1 MSMEKFG
8 SKYGTSFQNKIIS
21 ALLSDRSFSRQ
32 VFDIIKS
39 EYFDSE
45 ASEWLVREIMS
56 HLEEYEKLPTLD
68 VLKVRINTVDRDVL
82 KTSIVDTLKFAWN
95 HLESDDLDYVK
106 EQTLDFCK
114 NQCIK
119 NAILDSVELLEQGK
133 YDVIK
138 KKVDDAMKAG
148 QDSNLG
154 HEYKTMIVERYEDSI
169 RNVVSTGWQC
179 IDEITQGGFG
189 KGELV
194 LFAAPPGIGKS
205 WSLVNIGVAAMKLGK
220 TVAHYTLELNEG
232 YVGQRYDAVLS
243 KIAVANLKYNM
254 EDVKKSVMNVK
265 GDLIV
270 KHYPTKTASVTSL
283 KAHMDKMILRGKKP
297 DVVIVD
303 YADLLRGP
311 SNKERHEELE
321 TIFEDLRGMAGEY
334 EIPVYTASQIN
345 RSGADDDIIT
355 GTKIAG
361 SFSKMMTADF
371 VVSLSRKIEDKL
383 AGTGRW
389 HVIKNRFGPDGMTF
403 PSKANFST
411 GEISIYNED
420 SISGQQTKKEMK
432 GGESLVRKELAQKY
446 KEMKGEIDF

>member
-1 MSMEKFG
+1 MEKFG

-21 ALLSDRSFSRQ
+21 SLLGDRSFLRQ
-32 VFDIIKS
+32 VFDILKS
-39 EYFDSE
+39 EYFDSD

-56 HLEEYEKLPTLD
+56 YVHEYEKLPTLD
-68 VLKVRINTVDRDVL
+68 VLKVRINTIDRDVL
-82 KTSIVDTLKFAWN
+82 KISVVDTLKFAWN
-95 HLESDDLDYVK
+95 HLESDDLQYVK
-106 EQTLDFCK
+106 EQTIDFCK

-138 KKVDDAMKAG
+138 QKVDDAMKAG
-148 QDSNLG
+148 HDSNLG
-154 HEYKTMIVERYEDSI
+154 HEYKTMIVERYEDSV
-169 RNVVSTGWQC
+169 RNVVSTGWDV

-205 WSLVNIGVAAMKLGK
+205 WSLINIGVAAMKLGK
-220 TVAHYTLELNEG
+220 TVVHYTLELNEG

-254 EDVKKSVMNVK
+254 EDVKKSVTNVK

-270 KHYPTKTASVTSL
+270 KQYPTKTASVTSL
-283 KAHMDKMILRGKKP
+283 KAHMDKMILQDKRP

-311 SNKERHEELE
+311 SNKERYEELE

-334 EIPVYTASQIN
+334 EVPIYTASQIN

-411 GEISIYNED
+411 GEISIYNAD
-420 SISGQQTKKEMK
+420 SISGQQTNKEMK

>member
-1 MSMEKFG
+1 MEKLG
-8 SKYGTSFQNKIIS
+8 SRFSTTFQNKVIS
-21 ALLSDRSFSRQ
+21 SILSDRSFTRQ
-32 VFDIIKS
+32 IYDIIKP

-45 ASEWLVREIMS
+45 AAEWLVRTILKYMNEF
-56 HLEEYEKLPTLD
+56 EKMPTLD
-68 VLKVRINTVDRDVL
+68 VLKVKINSIERDVL
-82 KTSIVDTLKFAWN
+82 KTSVIDTLKFAWN
-95 HLESDDLDYVK
+95 HLESDDLEFVK
-106 EQTLDFCK
+106 QEVLDFCK
-114 NQCIK
+114 NQSIK
-119 NAILDSVELLEQGK
+119 NAILDSVPLLENGK
-133 YDVIK
+133 YDMIK
-138 KKVDDAMKAG
+138 KNIDTAMKAG
-148 QDSNLG
+148 QDSDIG
-154 HEYKTMIVERYEDSI
+154 HEYKSMIVERYEDTV
-169 RNVVSTGWQC
+169 RNVVSTGWQV

-189 KGELV
+189 KGELI

-205 WSLVNIGVAAMKLGK
+205 WSLINIGVNAMKKGK

-243 KIAVANLKYNM
+243 GVAVANLKYNM
-254 EDVKKSVMNVK
+254 EDVTKAVK
-265 GDLIV
+265 TVSGDLVV

-283 KAHMDKMILRGKKP
+283 KAHMDKMILQNKKP

-311 SNKERHEELE
+311 QKEKRHEELE
-321 TIFEDLRGMAGEY
+321 EIIEDLRGMAGEY
-334 EIPVYTASQIN
+334 EVPVYTASQIN
-345 RSGADDDIIT
+345 RSGAEDDIIT

-411 GEISIYNED
+411 GQINIYNDD
-420 SISGQQTKKEMK
+420 SIDGRKTTSQMK
-432 GGESLVRKELAQKY
+432 QGESLVRKELAQKY
-446 KEMKGEIDF
+446 KEMSGDIDF

>member
-1 MSMEKFG
+1 MEKFG
-8 SKYGTSFQNKIIS
+8 SKYGTSFQNKIVS
-21 ALLSDRSFSRQ
+21 ALLGDRSFSRQ
-32 VFDIIKS
+32 VFDILKP

-45 ASEWLVREIMS
+45 ASEWLVKEIMS
-56 HLEEYEKLPTLD
+56 YVSEYEKLPTLD
-68 VLKVRINTVDRDVL
+68 VLKVRINSIDRDVL
-82 KTSIVDTLKFAWN
+82 KTTVVDTLKFAWN
-95 HLESDDLDYVK
+95 HLESDDLTYVK

-138 KKVDDAMKAG
+138 RKVDDAMKAG
-148 QDSNLG
+148 QDSDLG
-154 HEYKTMIVERYEDSI
+154 HEYKTMITERYEDSI
-169 RNVVSTGWQC
+169 RNVVSTGWQV

-205 WSLVNIGVAAMKLGK
+205 WSLINIGVAAMKLGK

-254 EDVKKSVMNVK
+254 EDVKKSVTNVK

-283 KAHMDKMILRGKKP
+283 KAHMDKMILQGKKP

-311 SNKERHEELE
+311 SNKERYEELE

-334 EIPVYTASQIN
+334 EVPIYTASQIN
-345 RSGADDDIIT
+345 RSGAEDDIIT

-403 PSKANFST
+403 PSRANFST
-411 GEISIYNED
+411 GEISIYNDD

-446 KEMKGEIDF
+446 KEMKGEINF

>member
-1 MSMEKFG
+1 MEKLG
-8 SKYGTSFQNKIIS
+8 SRFSTSFQNKVIS
-21 ALLSDRSFSRQ
+21 AILSDRSFTRQ
-32 VFDIIKS
+32 IYDIIKP

-45 ASEWLVREIMS
+45 AAEWLVRTILKYMS
-56 HLEEYEKLPTLD
+56 EFEKMPTLD
-68 VLKVRINTVDRDVL
+68 VLKVKINSIERDVL
-82 KTSIVDTLKFAWN
+82 QTSVIDTLKFAWN
-95 HLESDDLDYVK
+95 HLESEDLEFVK
-106 EQTLDFCK
+106 EQVLDFCK
-114 NQCIK
+114 NQSIK
-119 NAILDSVELLEQGK
+119 NAILDSVPLLESGK
-133 YDVIK
+133 YDMIK
-138 KKVDDAMKAG
+138 KNIDTAMKAG
-148 QDSNLG
+148 QDSDIG
-154 HEYKTMIVERYEDSI
+154 HEYKSMITERYEDTV
-169 RNVVSTGWQC
+169 RNVVSTGWQV

-189 KGELV
+189 KGELI

-205 WSLVNIGVAAMKLGK
+205 WSLINIGVNAMKKGK

-243 KIAVANLKYNM
+243 GVAVANLKYNM
-254 EDVKKSVMNVK
+254 EDVTKAVK
-265 GDLIV
+265 TVSGDLVV

-283 KAHMDKMILRGKKP
+283 KAHMDKMILQNKKP

-311 SNKERHEELE
+311 QKEKRHEELE
-321 TIFEDLRGMAGEY
+321 EIIEDLRGMAGEY
-334 EIPVYTASQIN
+334 EVPVYTASQIN
-345 RSGADDDIIT
+345 RSGAEDDIIT

-411 GEISIYNED
+411 GQINIYNDD
-420 SISGQQTKKEMK
+420 SIDGRKTTSQMK
-432 GGESLVRKELAQKY
+432 QGESLVRKELAQKY
-446 KEMKGEIDF
+446 KEMSGDIDF

>member
-1 MSMEKFG
+1 MEKFG

-154 HEYKTMIVERYEDSI
+154 HEYKTMIVERYKDSI

-189 KGELV
+189 QGELV

-311 SNKERHEELE
+311 SNKERHEEE
-321 TIFEDLRGMAGEY
+321 EQEH
-334 EIPVYTASQIN
+334 
-345 RSGADDDIIT
+345 
-355 GTKIAG
+355 
-361 SFSKMMTADF
+361 
-371 VVSLSRKIEDKL
+371 DK
-383 AGTGRW
+383 
-389 HVIKNRFGPDGMTF
+389 
-403 PSKANFST
+403 
-411 GEISIYNED
+411 
-420 SISGQQTKKEMK
+420 
-432 GGESLVRKELAQKY
+432 
-446 KEMKGEIDF
+446 